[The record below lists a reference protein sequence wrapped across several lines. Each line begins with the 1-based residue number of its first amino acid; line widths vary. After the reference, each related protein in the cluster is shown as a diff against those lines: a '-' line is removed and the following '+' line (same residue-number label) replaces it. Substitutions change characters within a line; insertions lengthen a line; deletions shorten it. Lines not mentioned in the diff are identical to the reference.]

1 MININ
6 HQLRDLYISVL
17 PDLAKMYH
25 ALDSAEIMDYVGP
38 LLLYCWETSYQNS
51 KHKLLIIG
59 QETNGWNDVYIKT
72 PFDIDDSIECYKQF
86 QLGAQCNTLFWRYAH
101 DINQMINGTGNCNFV
116 WDNINKFGI
125 NGKGRPVTL
134 VLEEEN
140 KHFNILQKEVE
151 ILSPDVCIFLTGP
164 NYDLDLQQKFPDIEH
179 LRLDDYLGTVV
190 KRIKLYNELI
200 ANVI

>member
-59 QETNGWNDVYIKT
+59 QETNGWNDVYIRDCRKK
-72 PFDIDDSIECYKQF
+72 SR
-86 QLGAQCNTLFWRYAH
+86 TL
-101 DINQMINGTGNCNFV
+101 
-116 WDNINKFGI
+116 
-125 NGKGRPVTL
+125 
-134 VLEEEN
+134 
-140 KHFNILQKEVE
+140 
-151 ILSPDVCIFLTGP
+151 
-164 NYDLDLQQKFPDIEH
+164 
-179 LRLDDYLGTVV
+179 
-190 KRIKLYNELI
+190 
-200 ANVI
+200 